1 MSYQIPCSPVVTETE
16 EKKSRFICWL
26 GPVTDKAAF
35 LRELDSIRA
44 RYPDASHHCTA
55 LVIGSPANPEVMQ
68 SDDDGEPGGSAGR
81 PMLELLLK
89 QEVGNVGAIVTRYF
103 GGTKLGVGG
112 LMRAYRGAVGAA
124 LQSVALEIHVPLLSQ
139 NIGCDF
145 AGESRVRFLVS
156 QYGGVCGD
164 VHYSERVR
172 VDVELPA
179 DQWSALREKLV
190 SEGFTFDDVP
200 GYPEP
205 GCH

>member
-1 MSYQIPCSPVVTETE
+1 MVSYQIPCSPVVAETE

-26 GPVTDKAAF
+26 GPVIDKAAF
-35 LRELDSIRA
+35 LHELESIRA

-55 LVIGSPANPEVMQ
+55 LIVGNPANPDVMQ

-124 LQSVALEIHVPLLSQ
+124 LQMATLETHIPLLDVQ
-139 NIGCDF
+139 IVCDF
-145 AGESRVRFLVS
+145 AGESRVRFLVTR
-156 QYGGVCGD
+156 YRGVCGD
-164 VHYSERVR
+164 VEYSDRVR
-172 VDVELPA
+172 IAVQLPR
-179 DQWSALREKLV
+179 DQWPPLKEKLAP
-190 SEGFTFDDVP
+190 EGFSFSLSTP
-200 GYPEP
+200 
-205 GCH
+205 

>member
-1 MSYQIPCSPVVTETE
+1 MSYQIPCSPVVAETE

-35 LRELDSIRA
+35 SHALEAMRG

-55 LVIGSPANPEVMQ
+55 LVIGNPANPEVMQ

-124 LQSVALEIHVPLLSQ
+124 LQLAELEIHVPL
-139 NIGCDF
+139 IDVRITCDF
-145 AGESRVRFLVS
+145 AGESRVRFLVA
-156 QYGGVCGD
+156 QHRGLCGV
-164 VHYSERVR
+164 VEYSDRVQIA
-172 VDVELPA
+172 VQLPR
-179 DQWSALREKLV
+179 DQWSSLKQTLV
-190 SEGFTFDDVP
+190 PEGFSFSLSAP
-200 GYPEP
+200 
-205 GCH
+205 

>member
-1 MSYQIPCSPVVTETE
+1 MPCSPVVTETE

-26 GPVTDKAAF
+26 GPVSDKAAF
-35 LRELDSIRA
+35 LRELETMRA

-55 LVIGSPANPEVMQ
+55 LVIGNPANPDVMQ

-124 LQSVALEIHVPLLSQ
+124 LQAAELETFVPTLAVR
-139 NIGCDF
+139 IVCGF
-145 AGESRVRFLVS
+145 AAESRVRFLVAQRS
-156 QYGGVCGD
+156 GVCED
-164 VHYSERVR
+164 ASYTDQVTMPVQLPLNQWP
-172 VDVELPA
+172 ELKVQLEA
-179 DQWSALREKLV
+179 
-190 SEGFTFDDVP
+190 EGICCQELSQD
-200 GYPEP
+200 
-205 GCH
+205 

>member
-35 LRELDSIRA
+35 LRELETIRA

-55 LVIGSPANPEVMQ
+55 LVIGNPANPEVMQ

-124 LQSVALEIHVPLLSQ
+124 LQSAELKTFIPLLAVQ
-139 NIGCDF
+139 VVCDF
-145 AGESRVRFLVS
+145 AEESRVRYLVE
-156 QYGGVCGD
+156 QHRGVCED
-164 VHYSERVR
+164 VGYTNQVC
-172 VDVELPA
+172 VPLKLPL
-179 DQWSALREKLV
+179 DQWPALKAQLQA
-190 SEGFTFDDVP
+190 EGIRYQELLP
-200 GYPEP
+200 SN
-205 GCH
+205 